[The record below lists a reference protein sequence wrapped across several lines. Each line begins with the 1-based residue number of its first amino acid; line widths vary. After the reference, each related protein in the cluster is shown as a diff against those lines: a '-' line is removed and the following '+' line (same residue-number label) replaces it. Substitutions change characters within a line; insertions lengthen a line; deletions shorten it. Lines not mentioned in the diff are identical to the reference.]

1 MSENRE
7 YQSFFP
13 TDPDYGKNERG
24 LVAVV
29 GHGFVGKAVEKAML
43 PEVNRFIVDPIYNTD
58 IDQLVEQEPS
68 LSFVCVPTPVQDNGR
83 IDAAAAY
90 DAILKLLR
98 KTQSAVVLKSTVTPD
113 VIDKLC
119 RTIEADGYTHRFI
132 YAPEFLQERNAEND
146 YLHPDYMVFGGL
158 PDSIRELI
166 YFYDFNTHVMLPSPD
181 SIHSVTP
188 VEASFI
194 KYAVNSYLAMKVTFF
209 NQLYDAVEDEK
220 LTCSPLSVL
229 RTVAKE
235 PRIGISHWRVPG
247 SDGKRGFGGA
257 CFPKDVSALLGY
269 TDKLSILEKVM
280 EVNNI
285 YRKGYDLDEREKL
298 ANVHFLTEKK
308 ETLTVDDVIDD
319 DQLDLFG
326 EQS

>member
-1 MSENRE
+1 
-7 YQSFFP
+7 
-13 TDPDYGKNERG
+13 
-24 LVAVV
+24 
-29 GHGFVGKAVEKAML
+29 
-43 PEVNRFIVDPIYNTD
+43 
-58 IDQLVEQEPS
+58 
-68 LSFVCVPTPVQDNGR
+68 
-83 IDAAAAY
+83 
-90 DAILKLLR
+90 
-98 KTQSAVVLKSTVTPD
+98 
-113 VIDKLC
+113 
-119 RTIEADGYTHRFI
+119 
-132 YAPEFLQERNAEND
+132 
-146 YLHPDYMVFGGL
+146 
-158 PDSIRELI
+158 
-166 YFYDFNTHVMLPSPD
+166 
-181 SIHSVTP
+181 
-188 VEASFI
+188 
-194 KYAVNSYLAMKVTFF
+194 MKVTFF

-235 PRIGISHWRVPG
+235 PRIGTSHWRVPG